1 MEVST
6 FSQHH
11 NIISESASNLVI
23 NPIANATGRERE
35 RIIYSAGV
43 GSAMIRNWIQGFLRM
58 NNHNQVLDICSP
70 SWHLNRDEQDS
81 ELRIIFGNFYSTTQL
96 LVKHFLKLH
105 NQFFVKFVN
114 AVFLKSIPFIYAPQ
128 LKL

>member
-23 NPIANATGRERE
+23 NPIANATGRERA

-81 ELRIIFGNFYSTTQL
+81 ELRIIFGNLSNYATSSEAL
-96 LVKHFLKLH
+96 LKV
-105 NQFFVKFVN
+105 
-114 AVFLKSIPFIYAPQ
+114 P
-128 LKL
+128 